1 MKKLAITAALAASV
15 FTLSACSS
23 GDSKTV
29 VETSGGEVTK
39 EEFYQ
44 ELKNKHGDQ
53 VLQQL
58 VMEEV
63 LAANYEV
70 SDEAVNAELE
80 NLKEQYGDKF
90 QTVLQQAGFSDE
102 EAFKEVIR
110 LSLLQEQAAAE
121 EVDISEEEMKQ
132 YYERM
137 KTEVQASH
145 ILVSDEKTAKE
156 VKQKLEDGEDFG
168 TLASE
173 YSKDGSAKKGGKLGY
188 FGPGKMAPKFE
199 DAAYGLEVGEISD
212 PVKTQFGYHIIKVTD
227 KRKVEDV
234 KSYEEA
240 KKEIKRTLVSQKVS
254 QQQLQAKMDKLMK
267 EAEIDVKLDQFKDL
281 FKQPEPPKSEGG
293 GDSSEGSE
301 QGNSSEGNKEESKS
315 DESSKEGNAEG
326 EQSSSEENKSSE

>member
-39 EEFYQ
+39 EEFYE
-44 ELKNKHGDQ
+44 ELKNKHGEK

-70 SDEAVNAELE
+70 SDEAVNEELK
-80 NLKEQYGDKF
+80 NLKDQYGDKF
-90 QTVLQQAGFSDE
+90 QMVLQQSGFSNE
-102 EAFKEVIR
+102 EQFKEVIR

-121 EVDISEEEMKQ
+121 EVDISEKEMKQ

-156 VKQKLEDGEDFG
+156 VKQKLENGEDFG

-199 DAAYGLEVGEISD
+199 DAAYNLEVGQISD

-234 KSYEEA
+234 KPYEEA
-240 KKEIKRTLVSQKVS
+240 KKEIKRTLVSQKVN
-254 QQQLQAKMDKLMK
+254 QQQLQAKIDKLMK

-281 FKQPEPPKSEGG
+281 FKQPEPPKNEGG
-293 GDSSEGSE
+293 NKSSEGSSSE
-301 QGNSSEGNKEESKS
+301 QGNSSEGEK
-315 DESSKEGNAEG
+315 ESSKEGKSEG
-326 EQSSSEENKSSE
+326 EQSSSE